1 MNIIFS
7 KGNRRLY
14 EIEGNFKMNL
24 EYLKKQRLK
33 KDMTILEV
41 SKRLGYST
49 TNGYWKLETGSIRL
63 TLEASIL
70 NLLKY

>member
-1 MNIIFS
+1 
-7 KGNRRLY
+7 
-14 EIEGNFKMNL
+14 MNL